1 MTHSF
6 FYWYITD
13 YSGEGFDVNQG
24 SPFPPAVPSRMGIN
38 LCLSVRSVGQKK
50 QRRNLRHLRNL
61 RDLPP
66 GPHNFYLI

>member
-24 SPFPPAVPSRMGIN
+24 FPFPRRSQPA
-38 LCLSVRSVGQKK
+38 
-50 QRRNLRHLRNL
+50 
-61 RDLPP
+61 
-66 GPHNFYLI
+66 